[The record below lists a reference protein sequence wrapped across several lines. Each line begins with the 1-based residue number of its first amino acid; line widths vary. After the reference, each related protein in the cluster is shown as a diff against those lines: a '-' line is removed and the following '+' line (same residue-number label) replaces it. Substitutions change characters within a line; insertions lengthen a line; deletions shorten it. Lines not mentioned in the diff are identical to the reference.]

1 MGRTVRG
8 VEVRDGS
15 LRLNFMYEGQRQR
28 QTLVVNGQPLAPTPA
43 NLKYAERISK
53 EIREKIKYGS
63 FSMAEYFPAAQDTCS
78 GLTVGSQLDT
88 WMSSLRVENSTRAG
102 YSSGVKFWKKAPY
115 ANGKPLALGDLPLRR
130 LVSSHIKIALASK
143 PTLTG
148 KTINNYV
155 QVLRE
160 AIELA
165 VTDKVIKENPVSS
178 IKPAKHQKDPPDPF
192 STDERELIIAK
203 MTERHPGQVANMVE
217 FWFWTGMRTSEI
229 FGLSWRNTD
238 LNSGTVLVAETVV
251 RGEAKGSTKTATA
264 RTVRLNS
271 RALAALQRQRTHTQL
286 AADGRVFHD
295 PRYNAGW
302 YEERAFRR
310 SYWEPVLKVLGV
322 RYRRPYNCRHTYAT
336 AMLMAGMA
344 PAFSAKQLGHS
355 VDMFLRTYS
364 KWLDGDQN
372 DLEMRRLEDSMSA
385 GDLSPACPQTAV
397 NGAKTQ

>member
-1 MGRTVRG
+1 M
-8 VEVRDGS
+8 RDGS
-15 LRLNFMYEGQRQR
+15 LRLKFMYEGKRQS
-28 QTLVVNGQPLAPTPA
+28 QTLTINGRPLAPTPA
-43 NLKYAERISK
+43 NVKYAERVSQ
-53 EIREKIKYGS
+53 EIREKIKYDA
-63 FSMAEYFPAAQDTCS
+63 FSMAEYFPSAGDTGS
-78 GLTVGSQLDT
+78 GLTVGSQLDS

-115 ANGKPLALGDLPLRR
+115 VEGKTLALGDLPLRR
-130 LVSSHIKIALASK
+130 LVASHIKIALASRPK
-143 PTLTG
+143 LTG
-148 KTINNYV
+148 KTVNNYV
-155 QVLRE
+155 AVLRE
-160 AIELA
+160 ALESA
-165 VTDKVIKENPVSS
+165 VTDKVIKDNPVAS

-192 STDERELIIAK
+192 TTEERELIIAK
-203 MTERHPGQVANMVE
+203 VAERHPGQVANMVE

-229 FGLSWRNTD
+229 FGLSWRNVD

-251 RGEAKGSTKTATA
+251 RGEAKGSTKTATV

-271 RALAALQRQRTHTQL
+271 RALGALQRQRSHTQM
-286 AADGRVFHD
+286 AEDGRVFHD
-295 PRYNAGW
+295 PRYNVGW

-372 DLEMRRLEDSMSA
+372 DLEMRRLEDSLGASE
-385 GDLSPACPQTAV
+385 LSPARPQTAV
-397 NGAKTQ
+397 LGVKT